1 MNLYSIFSPLIRL
14 LDPELA
20 HNFALTALK
29 FGWVVETNW
38 ISDPILKTQLWGL
51 NFRNPIGLAAG
62 FDKNCEVPNQMLRY
76 GFGFVEVGTVTP
88 EPQFGNQR
96 PRVFRLNKDR
106 AVINRLGFNN
116 KGSKV
121 VEKNLLK
128 ARKKN
133 LGVIGVNIGK
143 NKSNINPIEDYTE
156 CFDYFADL
164 GDYIVINV
172 SSPNT
177 PGLRSLQKEQSL
189 TSLIKAIR
197 RRRLNFNKALRT
209 PILVKVSP
217 DLSSEETTKLAEV
230 FLKNRVDGIIATN
243 TTISRPNG
251 LKSEHKFETGGLSGQ
266 PLFDLS
272 TSIVS
277 DFFRLTG
284 GKIPIIG
291 VGGVSSGIQA
301 YKKIRAG
308 ASLVQIYSSLI
319 FKGPKVVKQIN
330 TELATYL
337 RQDGF
342 QNLTE
347 AVGVDVT

>member
-1 MNLYSIFSPLIRL
+1 M
-14 LDPELA
+14 D
-20 HNFALTALK
+20 
-29 FGWVVETNW
+29 
-38 ISDPILKTQLWGL
+38 
-51 NFRNPIGLAAG
+51 
-62 FDKNCEVPNQMLRY
+62 
-76 GFGFVEVGTVTP
+76 
-88 EPQFGNQR
+88 
-96 PRVFRLNKDR
+96 
-106 AVINRLGFNN
+106 
-116 KGSKV
+116 
-121 VEKNLLK
+121 
-128 ARKKN
+128 
-133 LGVIGVNIGK
+133 
-143 NKSNINPIEDYTE
+143 
-156 CFDYFADL
+156 FADL

-197 RRRLNFNKALRT
+197 RRSLNFNKGLRT

-243 TTISRPNG
+243 TTISRPND